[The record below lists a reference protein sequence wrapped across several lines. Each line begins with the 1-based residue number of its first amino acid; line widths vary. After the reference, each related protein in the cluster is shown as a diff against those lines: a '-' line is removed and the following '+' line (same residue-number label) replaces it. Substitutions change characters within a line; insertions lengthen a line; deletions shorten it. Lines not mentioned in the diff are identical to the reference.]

1 MEGGAGEWREEL
13 HNAGE
18 AGERKEELQNAGKWK
33 EVLQDTVE

>member
-1 MEGGAGEWREEL
+1 MEGGAGELREEL

-18 AGERKEELQNAGKWK
+18 AGERKEEVQNAGKWK